1 MSKPLFQGLKKIGV
15 DEATAYE
22 VSHAMNPERYATRQ
36 DLLEAIRAI
45 DKSIAAHRE
54 ETQKTISAHRE
65 ETQKTI
71 SAIHTSISA
80 AISAIHTSIS
90 AHREE
95 TQKTISAI
103 HTSISVHR
111 EETQKTIATT
121 NRQLLLF
128 CIGVMATL
136 ITFLVRTWH

>member
-1 MSKPLFQGLKKIGV
+1 MSKALFQGLKKIGV
-15 DEATAYE
+15 DETTAYE
-22 VSHAMNPERYATRQ
+22 VSDAMNPERYATRQ

-45 DKSIAAHRE
+45 DKSI
-54 ETQKTISAHRE
+54 SAHRE
-65 ETQKTI
+65 ETQKNI

-103 HTSISVHR
+103 HTSISAHR